1 MSLTAA
7 LNTARSSLATTS
19 AQIAVSG
26 RNVAGAEDP
35 TYTRKLAQVS
45 TTRDGTAQLVSIRR
59 ASDTALLARTLSAK
73 SASAGDSA
81 VLDGLNRLQETIGDT
96 ADGASPAARIGVLG
110 DAIGQYANAP
120 DDRQRGQAVV
130 TAAQDVAASLNRASA
145 TVATVRREAD
155 QAIAASVSRVNDLL
169 GQLAALNA
177 TVTRGTAAGID
188 VTASMDQRDGLVTE
202 LADEMGVNVVQRPM
216 NEIALYTDSGVPLL
230 DRSPRTVRFEPTAT
244 FDAGTVGGAVY
255 VDGVPVAGEAATM
268 PLRSGRI
275 VGLASVRDELAMQYQ
290 AQIDETARGLVAAF
304 AETDQSG
311 GGGPA
316 RTGLFTWSGGPG
328 VPPDG
333 ALVTGLA
340 DSLKVNAAVDPAQG
354 GVIER
359 LRDGGING
367 AAYVANTGGLASFP
381 GRIEAMASAL
391 AGARSFDAAGGLSAE
406 ASVGDYATSSAGWLE
421 AARKSAS
428 ASLSYQETLFS
439 RAQDALSN
447 AVGVNLDDEYAIQ
460 LQLERSYAA
469 SAKLVGVVSQLFDT
483 LLQTVG

>member
-35 TYTRKLAQVS
+35 TYTRKLAQVT

-81 VLDGLNRLQETIGDT
+81 VLDGLNRLRDTIGDS

-130 TAAQDVAASLNRASA
+130 TAAQDVAAGLNRASA
-145 TVATVRREAD
+145 TVATVRRESD

-169 GQLAALNA
+169 GQLATLNA
-177 TVTRGTAAGID
+177 TITRGTASGID

-202 LADEMGVNVVQRPM
+202 LSDEMGVSVVQRPM

-244 FDAGTVGGAVY
+244 FDAATVGAAVY
-255 VDGVPVAGEAATM
+255 VDGVPVAGGGGNDA
-268 PLRSGRI
+268 LRSGRI
-275 VGLASVRDELAMQYQ
+275 VGLASVRDQLAMQYQ

-304 AETDQSG
+304 AETDQG
-311 GGGPA
+311 GGGPLLS
-316 RTGLFTWSGGPG
+316 GLFTWSGGPA
-328 VPPDG
+328 VPADG
-333 ALVTGLA
+333 TLVTGLA
-340 DSLKVNAAVDPAQG
+340 DSLKVNAAVDPAEG

-367 AAYVANTGGLASFP
+367 AAYVANASGVASFP
-381 GRIEAMASAL
+381 GRIEAMAAAL
-391 AGARSFDAAGGLSAE
+391 AGTRSFAAAGGLSAE

-421 AARKSAS
+421 AARKTAA